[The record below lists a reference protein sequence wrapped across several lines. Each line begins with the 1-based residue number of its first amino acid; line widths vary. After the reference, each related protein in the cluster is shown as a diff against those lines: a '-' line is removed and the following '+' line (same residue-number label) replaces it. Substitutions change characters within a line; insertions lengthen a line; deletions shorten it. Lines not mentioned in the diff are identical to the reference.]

1 MAKVILELDTKQVE
15 GLVKKLALEDKI
27 HIAQRLT
34 LETWQAR
41 FKNLIG
47 RIDVRLK
54 NRKIPSDEKIV
65 QIVKKTRK
73 YRYAQ
78 SRH

>member
-65 QIVKKTRK
+65 QVIKKIRK
-73 YRYAQ
+73 HHYAQ